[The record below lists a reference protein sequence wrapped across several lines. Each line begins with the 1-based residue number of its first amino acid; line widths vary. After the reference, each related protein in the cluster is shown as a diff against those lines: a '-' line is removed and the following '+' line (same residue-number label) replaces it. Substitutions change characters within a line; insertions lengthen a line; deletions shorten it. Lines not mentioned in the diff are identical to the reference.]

1 MSNKNKW
8 LVLLTT
14 CVKTPSNSI
23 ADQIYRIAIYKQQ
36 IYKWLKNTNYHI
48 VVVESSGCDICN
60 HIIGHERLHSYKTII
75 TNCGSSSQSEAS
87 SMLYVL
93 DQIKNEDFYINCTH
107 ILKVT
112 GRYYLQ
118 NIEHILENCSLQN
131 MNMYVQRRRNHIS
144 IRWQN
149 TEYYG
154 IDKNLLN
161 EFLKTVVVTGLM
173 ETKLYDFISIHRK
186 TVLLP
191 TFPNNIARG
200 GDGIILNPL

>member
-1 MSNKNKW
+1 MSNQNKW

-14 CVKTPSNSI
+14 CVKTTCNSI
-23 ADQIYRIAIYKQQ
+23 EDQAYRIDLYKKQ
-36 IYKWLKNTNYHI
+36 IQKWLNNTNYHI
-48 VVVESSGCDICN
+48 VVIESSGHDICN
-60 HIIGHERLHSYKTII
+60 DIIANERLHSYKTIL
-75 TNCGSSSQSEAS
+75 NFSSSSQSEAN

-118 NIEHILENCSLQN
+118 NIEHVLENYSLKN
-131 MNMYVQRRRNHIS
+131 MNMYVQKHKNIS

-154 IDKNLLN
+154 IKKQLLN
-161 EFLKTVVVTGLM
+161 QFLETVVVAGLM
-173 ETKLYDFISIHRK
+173 EHKFYDFISIHRK

-191 TFPNNIARG
+191 GFPNNIARG
-200 GDGIILNPL
+200 GDRLIINPL

>member
-23 ADQIYRIAIYKQQ
+23 EEQTYRIDLYKQQ
-36 IYKWLKNTNYHI
+36 IQKWLNNTNYHI
-48 VVVESSGCDICN
+48 VVIESSGYYICN
-60 HIIGHERLHSYKTII
+60 DIIGNERLHSYTTTI

-93 DQIKNEDFYINCTH
+93 DQIKNEAFYINCTH
-107 ILKVT
+107 VLKVT

-118 NIEHILENCSLQN
+118 NIEHILENYSLQN
-131 MNMYVQRRRNHIS
+131 MNMYVQQHKNIS
-144 IRWQN
+144 IRWQH

-154 IDKNLLN
+154 IKKNLLN

-173 ETKLYDFISIHRK
+173 ENKFYDFISMYRK

-191 TFPNNIARG
+191 VFSNNIARG